1 MQNIV
6 EEQGKGYAKHAAR
19 VRLFQIL
26 CALDREKDRK
36 LSQEEIESRFEE
48 LFVIPENV
56 SAALQLERDAEEDEA
71 AYGPVPFQDFRD
83 ICAQAV
89 KINDA
94 CLEIDKIIE
103 RHSTEWKTARMS
115 LVDRTAIR
123 IAVYEA
129 FIARKVSVPVALSEA
144 VLIAKEFSGD
154 VSGRFVNGVL
164 ARIAKAEPK

>member
-6 EEQGKGYAKHAAR
+6 EDQCKGHANHAAR

-26 CALDREKDRK
+26 CALDSEKNRD

-48 LFVIPENV
+48 LFVIPEKV
-56 SAALQLERDAEEDEA
+56 SAASQLERDAEEDEA

-83 ICAQAV
+83 ICAQATQIYNSRV
-89 KINDA
+89 
-94 CLEIDKIIE
+94 EIDKIIE
-103 RHSTEWKTARMS
+103 QHSTEWKTARMS

-129 FIARKVSVPVALSEA
+129 FIAHKVSVSVALSEA
-144 VLIAKEFSGD
+144 VLIAKEFSGN

-164 ARIAKAEPK
+164 ARIARSGQE